1 MLKIKKIMKLLYP
14 LIVLAFIA
22 IGSYSC
28 TDDFDEINTN
38 PKTLTAG
45 NLDLSSYPL
54 IVAGAMYNPLY
65 LGLDNRG
72 AFQLGH
78 SLFADIYA
86 NYFATTAPNFDS
98 DKFIL
103 VGSWINGAYSSFY
116 SRTFPSIKY
125 AEDYAIENGLD
136 IENAIMKT
144 WRVFAYHRVTD
155 YWGPIP
161 YSNFGNGEN
170 VVYFDSQESIYK
182 DFFATLDE
190 AVAILK
196 ANAGG
201 MSIVGNSDIV
211 YGGVVDQWVKLA
223 GSLRLRL
230 AMRVKYVDPAL
241 AKAQAEKAIQDG
253 VIESVDQ
260 NALASTSTDWKNNY
274 TVITQW
280 GEFRMSADMESIL
293 KGYKDPRIANYFAPS
308 AQPDPSDDLPGIE
321 FPYEGMRNGQSKTDK
336 QSIPFNDLM
345 SDMAAQY
352 TDPAASGPDWPVMLA
367 SEVYFLRAE
376 GALEG
381 WNMGG
386 GSAEDY
392 YYEGIEMS
400 MIENGF
406 DGSDLSGEDYLSST
420 ATPASYDGSEEAIST
435 VPIAYESGAD
445 AEHQLEQIITQKWIA
460 LFPNSWEAYSERRRT
475 GYPTLY
481 PRLNTDNPNISV
493 DEIPRRITFA
503 STEYDNN
510 GDAVQ
515 DAIDNLLGGPDNGT
529 TKLWWDKK

>member
-1 MLKIKKIMKLLYP
+1 MKLIYP
-14 LIVLAFIA
+14 FIILVLVVV
-22 IGSYSC
+22 GNYSC
-28 TDDFDEINTN
+28 TEDFDEINTN
-38 PKTLTAG
+38 PKTLTSD

-54 IVAGAMYNPLY
+54 VVAGALYNPLY

-103 VGSWINGAYSSFY
+103 VGGWINGAYSSFY
-116 SRTFPSIKY
+116 SRSFPSIKY
-125 AEDYAIENGLD
+125 AEDYAVENGLD

-155 YWGPIP
+155 YWGAIP
-161 YSNFGNGEN
+161 YSNFGNGEKI
-170 VVYFDSQESIYK
+170 VYFDSQESIYK
-182 DFFATLDE
+182 DFFSTLDE
-190 AVAILK
+190 AVALLK

-201 MSIVGNSDIV
+201 TSLVGNSDIV
-211 YGGVVDQWVKLA
+211 FSGSVDKWLRFA
-223 GSLRLRL
+223 NSLRLRL

-241 AKAQAEKAIQDG
+241 SKAQAEKAIADG

-293 KGYKDPRIANYFAPS
+293 KGYKDPRVTNFFAPS
-308 AQPDPSDDLPGIE
+308 SQPDPSDDPAGIE

-352 TDPAASGPDWPVMLA
+352 TDPAASGPDWPILLA

-386 GSAEDY
+386 TAEELY
-392 YYEGIEMS
+392 NQGIAMS
-400 MIENGF
+400 MMENGM
-406 DGSDLSGEDYLSST
+406 DGSDMSGNDYVSSSST
-420 ATPASYDGSEEAIST
+420 PGSYKTGDEGTAIST
-435 VPIAYESGAD
+435 VPISYNAGAD
-445 AEHQLEQIITQKWIA
+445 KESQLEQIITQKWIA
-460 LFPNSWEAYSERRRT
+460 LYPNSWEAYAERRRT

-481 PRLNTDNPNISV
+481 PRLNSDNPNISV
-493 DEIPRRITFA
+493 DEIPRRITYA
-503 STEYDNN
+503 ETEYSTNEE
-510 GDAVQ
+510 AVM
-515 DAIDNLLGGPDNGT
+515 DAINNLLGGPDAGT

>member
-1 MLKIKKIMKLLYP
+1 M
-14 LIVLAFIA
+14 IVV
-22 IGSYSC
+22 GNYSC
-28 TDDFDEINTN
+28 TEDFDEINTN
-38 PKTLTAG
+38 PKTLTAD

-54 IVAGAMYNPLY
+54 VVAGAMYNPLY
-65 LGLDNRG
+65 LGINNRG

-78 SLFADIYA
+78 SLFGDIYA

-103 VGSWINGAYSSFY
+103 VGSWLNGAYNSFY
-116 SRTFPSIKY
+116 SRSFPSIKY
-125 AEDYAIENGLD
+125 AEDYAVENGLD

-161 YSNFGNGEN
+161 YSNFGNGEK
-170 VVYFDSQESIYK
+170 VVYFDSQEAIYN
-182 DFFATLDE
+182 DFFATLDT
-190 AVAILK
+190 AVTILK

-201 MSIVGNSDIV
+201 SSLVGNSDII
-211 YGGVVDQWVKLA
+211 YGGNVDNWLLFA
-223 GSLRLRL
+223 NSLRLRL

-241 AKAQAEKAIQDG
+241 SQAQAEKAIADG

-260 NALASTSTDWKNNY
+260 NALASVSTDWKNNY

-293 KGYKDPRIANYFAPS
+293 KGYKDPRITNYFAP
-308 AQPDPSDDLPGIE
+308 AKEPDPSDDPEGIS

-336 QSIPFNDLM
+336 QSIPFNDIM

-352 TDPAASGPDWPVMLA
+352 TDPAASGPDWPVILA

-386 GSAEDY
+386 GTAEEY
-392 YYEGIEMS
+392 YNEGIAMS
-400 MIENGF
+400 MIENGM
-406 DGSDLSGEDYLSST
+406 DGTDMTGADYASST
-420 ATPASYDGSEEAIST
+420 ETPGTYESGSKIVST
-435 VPIAYESGAD
+435 VPIDYDAGAD
-445 AEHQLEQIITQKWIA
+445 KERQLEQIITQKWIA
-460 LFPNSWEAYSERRRT
+460 LFPNSWEAYAERRRT

-481 PRLNTDNPNISV
+481 ERLNSDNPDIAV
-493 DEIPRRITFA
+493 DEIPARMPYV
-503 STEYDNN
+503 STEYSTNEA
-510 GDAVQ
+510 AVQ
-515 DAIDNLLGGPDNGT
+515 DAIDNLLGGPDEGT
-529 TKLWWDKK
+529 TKLWWDVK